1 MEKQPTSRTCFMC
14 GRQNHIGLQMT
25 WYNDYRAQQIK
36 AEVTVPEHFN
46 GYPGVVHGGIVAAI
60 LDETSGRSL
69 MLNRA
74 FEEMFI
80 TTKLEVKY
88 HQPTPTD
95 QPLTVTGWIVK
106 RFSRFARV
114 AADIRLADG
123 SLCAECEA
131 TVARPPRKFMELSGW
146 EKEKQ
151 HWRVDE

>member
-1 MEKQPTSRTCFMC
+1 MEKQPTTRTCFMC

-25 WYNDYRAQQIK
+25 WYNDYQAQQIK

-80 TTKLEVKY
+80 TT
-88 HQPTPTD
+88 
-95 QPLTVTGWIVK
+95 
-106 RFSRFARV
+106 
-114 AADIRLADG
+114 
-123 SLCAECEA
+123 
-131 TVARPPRKFMELSGW
+131 
-146 EKEKQ
+146 
-151 HWRVDE
+151 